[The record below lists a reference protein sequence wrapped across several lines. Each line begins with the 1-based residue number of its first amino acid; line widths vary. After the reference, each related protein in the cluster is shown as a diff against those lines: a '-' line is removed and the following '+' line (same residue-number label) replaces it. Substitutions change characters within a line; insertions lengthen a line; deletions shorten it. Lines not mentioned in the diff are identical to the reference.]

1 MAALDTSSEHFRAIA
16 RTIVPEASELSEDA
30 WSELGQIIAQ
40 ALATRPPS
48 VARQLSA
55 FLTLIDVAA
64 ITQYARPFRNLS
76 SSQRYGVLHGLETS
90 RLTVLRRGMWGLR
103 TLVFMGFY
111 ARREADAAIG
121 YRADRR
127 GWGSVNAAGPAP

>member
-1 MAALDTSSEHFRAIA
+1 MAGLKTSGEHFRAIA
-16 RTIVPEASELSEDA
+16 RTIVPEANELPDDA

-40 ALATRPPS
+40 ALASRPAS
-48 VARQLSA
+48 VSRQLSA
-55 FLTLIDVAA
+55 FLRLIDLAA
-64 ITQYARPFRNLS
+64 LTRYARPFRKLS
-76 SSQRYGVLHGLETS
+76 ASQRYAVLHGLETS

-111 ARREADAAIG
+111 ARRAADAAIG

-127 GWGSVNAAGPAP
+127 GWALERGSQTR